1 MGGAGDKRLGGSK
14 LVQTKQSY
22 THKALQS
29 CRGVPASPT
38 VQPQECTL
46 QRTALPSA
54 HTQTHTRNSCEMSR
68 GLQRRGGTSP
78 HRPSVGKDLTRRP
91 SAWSRRQVG
100 DKPKARAVTAP
111 CGRARGRSGRP
122 CRVPHTHPPPRTPK
136 PPSCALTF
144 LGGGCMMLKGHQ
156 PSPTAAL
163 ARTWR
168 RRAREEGIAQ
178 RARVCEEEPKKQDLP
193 RREQA
198 GGRQEDP
205 GQRASVRRRG
215 RSAGKAWGPDCPGSS
230 LGPRCD
236 LILMLLWAE
245 YMASECWELLSVAMG
260 GNSPA
265 QENSSSGREQ
275 VASLPEETDAANAA
289 GRANRVVANK
299 FFQQHR
305 AEKIRTWKKKELCIL
320 GFTCLKWSFHH
331 AELEVHGAREGQIPH
346 LLWERPGW
354 NHCTLLSHSSLTTVL
369 KRSYQGHFE
378 DAAKL

>member
-215 RSAGKAWGPDCPGSS
+215 RSAGKAWGPDCPG
-230 LGPRCD
+230 
-236 LILMLLWAE
+236 
-245 YMASECWELLSVAMG
+245 
-260 GNSPA
+260 
-265 QENSSSGREQ
+265 
-275 VASLPEETDAANAA
+275 
-289 GRANRVVANK
+289 VANK